1 MIHFRPGSQA
11 GSLAAILSVVGEY
24 PYSSLNLLGSAKH
37 YRRTVKKLTEKDEL
51 YNSES
56 GEKIFCKCLNLSG
69 KGSGK
74 TIRLYKDALPILNW
88 ISPDAM
94 EAYLYAFRN
103 HRFPGNQ
110 NHIERNHRIAE
121 AVAMC
126 MRMGMEYRPYML
138 PKLQNEQLLS
148 LIPNKTVFYPS
159 RCLKHVG
166 HNEMNK
172 TMFTRMVGAVF
183 SHHKCFAVYNTRNS
197 VMKWNGM
204 GEFKAL
210 HSLIEVSRMNAN
222 ITSIDSAILFGQ
234 SDKVLLDTLMAND
247 QNKRVEFRFDSIYR
261 HIHFIP
267 LDENGVRLLRLICLE
282 EASKTLLDL
291 LFEFDSI
298 ANGLGLFEYDAYV
311 NQKYILSHLDGD
323 VTRLIRFKE
332 ALLSNRYDSEVICF
346 DFQAD
351 YVNAFLAGLAT
362 VKVIEMSLVET
373 ELGLM

>member
-1 MIHFRPGSQA
+1 MIHMHPSSHA

-24 PYSSLNLLGSAKH
+24 PYSSLHLLGNER
-37 YRRTVKKLTEKDEL
+37 YIRRTVRSLTEKNEL

-56 GEKIFCKCLNLSG
+56 GEKLFCKCLNLSG

-88 ISPDAM
+88 ISSNAM
-94 EAYLYAFRN
+94 EVYLYAFRD
-103 HRFPGNQ
+103 HRFPGNK

-126 MRMGMEYRPYML
+126 MRMGMEYRPYKL
-138 PKLQNEQLLS
+138 PKLQNKARLS
-148 LIPNKTVFYPS
+148 VIPTTPLFYPS
-159 RCLKHVG
+159 RCLKHIG
-166 HNEMNK
+166 HNELNK

-210 HSLIEVSRMNAN
+210 HSLIEIARMNAN

-234 SDKVLLDTLMAND
+234 SDKVLLDTLLVNE
-247 QNKRVEFRFDSIYR
+247 QSKRLEFRFDGIYR
-261 HIHFIP
+261 HIHFVP
-267 LDENGVRLLRLICLE
+267 LSEDGISLLKIICLPE
-282 EASKTLLDL
+282 VQQTLLDL
-291 LFEFDSI
+291 LFESENI
-298 ANGLGLFEYDAYV
+298 TNGLGLFEYDAYV

-332 ALLSNRYDSEVICF
+332 ALLMNRYDSEVICF
-346 DFQAD
+346 DFQAG
-351 YVNAFLAGLAT
+351 YVDKYLTGLAK
-362 VKVIEMSLVET
+362 VKIIEMSLVET

>member
-1 MIHFRPGSQA
+1 M
-11 GSLAAILSVVGEY
+11 
-24 PYSSLNLLGSAKH
+24 
-37 YRRTVKKLTEKDEL
+37 EKNTI

-56 GEKIFCKCLNLSG
+56 GEKLFCKCLNLSG

-74 TIRLYKDALPILNW
+74 SIRLYRDALPILNW
-88 ISPDAM
+88 ISPDALSSYM
-94 EAYLYAFRN
+94 HISKN
-103 HRFPGNQ
+103 HKFSSDVW
-110 NHIERNHRIAE
+110 HVERNHRIAE

-138 PKLQNEQLLS
+138 PRLQNEKLLS
-148 LIPNKTVFYPS
+148 VIPNKTVFYPS

-166 HNEMNK
+166 QLELNK

-183 SHHKCFAVYNTRNS
+183 SHQKCFAVYNTRNS

-210 HSLIEVSRMNAN
+210 HSLTEIARMNAN
-222 ITSIDSAILFGQ
+222 VTSIDSAILFGQ

-247 QNKRVEFRFDSIYR
+247 QNKRLEFRFDSIYR

-267 LDENGVRLLRLICLE
+267 LDDNGIRLLRLICIK

-291 LFEFDSI
+291 LFESDSI

-362 VKVIEMSLVET
+362 VKVIDMSLVET
-373 ELGLM
+373 ELKLG

>member
-1 MIHFRPGSQA
+1 MIHMRPGSHA

-24 PYSSLNLLGSAKH
+24 PYSSLYLLGNEKH
-37 YRRTVKKLTEKDEL
+37 YRRTVKKLTEKMEL

-56 GEKIFCKCLNLSG
+56 GERRICKFLNLSG
-69 KGSGK
+69 KGAAKS
-74 TIRLYKDALPILNW
+74 IRLSKDALPILNW
-88 ISPDAM
+88 ISPNALSSYM
-94 EAYLYAFRN
+94 RTSK
-103 HRFPGNQ
+103 NQ
-110 NHIERNHRIAE
+110 KFSSDIYHVERNHRIAE

-138 PKLQNEQLLS
+138 PELQNEARLS
-148 LIPNKTVFYPS
+148 VIPTTPLFFPS
-159 RCLKHVG
+159 RCLKQVG

-210 HSLIEVSRMNAN
+210 HSLIEIARMNAN

-234 SDKVLLDTLMAND
+234 SDKVLLNTLITNEQSM
-247 QNKRVEFRFDSIYR
+247 RLEFRFDSIYR
-261 HIHFIP
+261 HIHFVP
-267 LDENGVRLLRLICLE
+267 LSEDGIRLLKIICLPDVQQ
-282 EASKTLLDL
+282 TLLDL
-291 LFEFDSI
+291 LFESDTI
-298 ANGLGLFEYDAYV
+298 AKGLGLFEYDAHV

-332 ALLSNRYDSEVICF
+332 ALLMNRYDSEVICF

-351 YVNAFLAGLAT
+351 YVDKYLAGLAK
-362 VKVIEMSLVET
+362 VKIIEMGLVENG
-373 ELGLM
+373 LGLR

>member
-24 PYSSLNLLGSAKH
+24 PYSSLHLLGNEICF
-37 YRRTVKKLTEKDEL
+37 RRTVRRLMEKNTI

-56 GEKIFCKCLNLSG
+56 GEKLFCKCLNLSG

-74 TIRLYKDALPILNW
+74 SIRLYRDALPILNW
-88 ISPDAM
+88 ISPDALSSYM
-94 EAYLYAFRN
+94 HISKN
-103 HRFPGNQ
+103 HKFSSDVW
-110 NHIERNHRIAE
+110 HVERNHRIAE

-138 PKLQNEQLLS
+138 PRLQNEKLLS
-148 LIPNKTVFYPS
+148 VIPNKTVFYPS

-166 HNEMNK
+166 QLELNK

-183 SHHKCFAVYNTRNS
+183 SHQKCFAVYNTRNS

-210 HSLIEVSRMNAN
+210 HSLTEIARMNAN
-222 ITSIDSAILFGQ
+222 VTSIDSAILFGQ

-247 QNKRVEFRFDSIYR
+247 QNKRLEFRFDSIYR

-267 LDENGVRLLRLICLE
+267 LDDNGIRLLRLICIK

-291 LFEFDSI
+291 LFESDSI

-362 VKVIEMSLVET
+362 VKVIDMSLVET
-373 ELGLM
+373 ELKLG

>member
-1 MIHFRPGSQA
+1 MIHIRPGSQA

-24 PYSSLNLLGSAKH
+24 PYSALHLLGNERY
-37 YRRTVKKLTEKDEL
+37 YRRTVKKLTEKNEL

-56 GEKIFCKCLNLSG
+56 GERLICKCLNLSG

-88 ISPDAM
+88 ISPETFSFYM
-94 EAYLYAFRN
+94 HISKN
-103 HRFPGNQ
+103 HKFSGDVR
-110 NHIERNHRIAE
+110 HIERNHRIAE

-126 MRMGMEYRPYML
+126 MRTGMEYRPYIL
-138 PKLQNEQLLS
+138 PELQNERILS
-148 LIPNKTVFYPS
+148 VIPNEPMFYPS
-159 RCLKHVG
+159 WCLKNIG
-166 HNEMNK
+166 QLELNK
-172 TMFTRMVGAVF
+172 TMYTRLVGAIF
-183 SHHKCFAVYNTRNS
+183 SHKKCFAVYNTRNS

-210 HSLIEVSRMNAN
+210 QHLIDVARWNAG

-234 SDKVLLDTLMAND
+234 SDKVLLDTLMANEK
-247 QNKRVEFRFDSIYR
+247 NPRVEFRFDGIYR

-267 LDENGVRLLRLICLE
+267 LDSNGIRLLRLICIE
-282 EASKTLLDL
+282 EASKKLLNL
-291 LFEFDSI
+291 LFESESI
-298 ANGLGLFEYDAYV
+298 ANGLGLFEYDACV

-332 ALLSNRYDSEVICF
+332 ALLLNRYDSEVICF
-346 DFQAD
+346 DFQVD
-351 YVNAFLAGLAT
+351 YVDKYLAGLAT

-373 ELGLM
+373 ELGLS

>member
-1 MIHFRPGSQA
+1 M

-24 PYSSLNLLGSAKH
+24 PYSSLHLLGH
-37 YRRTVKKLTEKDEL
+37 EICFRRTVKKLTEKNEL

-56 GEKIFCKCLNLSG
+56 GEKLFCKCLNLSG

-74 TIRLYKDALPILNW
+74 SIRLYKDALPILNW
-88 ISPDAM
+88 ISPDALSSYM
-94 EAYLYAFRN
+94 HISKN
-103 HRFPGNQ
+103 HKFSSDVS
-110 NHIERNHRIAE
+110 HVERNHRIAE

-138 PKLQNEQLLS
+138 PELQNEKLLS
-148 LIPNKTVFYPS
+148 VIPNKTVFYPS

-166 HNEMNK
+166 QLELNK
-172 TMFTRMVGAVF
+172 TMFSRMVGAVF
-183 SHHKCFAVYNTRNS
+183 SHQKCFAVYNTRNS

-210 HSLIEVSRMNAN
+210 HSLTEIARMNAN
-222 ITSIDSAILFGQ
+222 VTSIDSAILFGR
-234 SDKVLLDTLMAND
+234 SDKVLLDTLMVNEK
-247 QNKRVEFRFDSIYR
+247 NPRLEFRFDGIYR

-267 LDENGVRLLRLICLE
+267 LDSNGVRLLRLICLE
-282 EASKTLLDL
+282 EASKKLLDL
-291 LFEFDSI
+291 LFESDSI
-298 ANGLGLFEYDAYV
+298 SNGLGLFEYDACV

-346 DFQAD
+346 DFQVD

>member
-1 MIHFRPGSQA
+1 MIHIRPGSQA

-24 PYSSLNLLGSAKH
+24 PYSSLNLLGSTKH
-37 YRRTVKKLTEKDEL
+37 YRRTVKKLTEKNEL

-56 GEKIFCKCLNLSG
+56 GEKLFCKCLNLSG

-88 ISPDAM
+88 ISP
-94 EAYLYAFRN
+94 EALPSYMHISKN
-103 HRFPGNQ
+103 HKFSGDTG
-110 NHIERNHRIAE
+110 HIERNHRIAE

-138 PKLQNEQLLS
+138 PRLQNKGILS
-148 LIPNKTVFYPS
+148 LMPDEPLFYPS
-159 RCLKHVG
+159 WCLKNIG
-166 HNEMNK
+166 QLELNK
-172 TMFTRMVGAVF
+172 TMYTRLVGAIF
-183 SHHKCFAVYNTRNS
+183 THQKCFAVYNTRSS

-210 HSLIEVSRMNAN
+210 QHLIDVARWNAG
-222 ITSIDSAILFGQ
+222 ITDIDSAILFGR
-234 SDKVLLDTLMAND
+234 SDKVLLDTLMVNEK
-247 QNKRVEFRFDSIYR
+247 NTRVEFRFDGIYR

-267 LDENGVRLLRLICLE
+267 LDSNGIRLLRLICIK

-291 LFEFDSI
+291 LFESDTI
-298 ANGLGLFEYDAYV
+298 ANGLGLFEYDACV

-323 VTRLIRFKE
+323 VARLIRFKE
-332 ALLSNRYDSEVICF
+332 ALLMNRYDSEVLCF

-362 VKVIEMSLVET
+362 IKVIDMSLVET
-373 ELGLM
+373 ELELG

>member
-24 PYSSLNLLGSAKH
+24 PYSSLDLLGSAKH
-37 YRRTVKKLTEKDEL
+37 YRRTVKKLTEKNEL

-56 GEKIFCKCLNLSG
+56 GEKLFCKCLNLSG

-74 TIRLYKDALPILNW
+74 SIRLYKEALPILNW
-88 ISPDAM
+88 ISPDALSSYM
-94 EAYLYAFRN
+94 
-103 HRFPGNQ
+103 HISKNQ
-110 NHIERNHRIAE
+110 KFSSDVWHVERNHRIAE

-148 LIPNKTVFYPS
+148 VIPNTTVFYPS

-166 HNEMNK
+166 QLELNK

-183 SHHKCFAVYNTRNS
+183 SHQKCFAVYNTRNS

-210 HSLIEVSRMNAN
+210 HSLIEIARMNAN
-222 ITSIDSAILFGQ
+222 VTSIDSAILFGR

-247 QNKRVEFRFDSIYR
+247 QNKRLEFRFDSIYR

-267 LDENGVRLLRLICLE
+267 LDSNGIRLLRLICIK
-282 EASKTLLDL
+282 EASKNLLDL
-291 LFEFDSI
+291 LFESDCIS
-298 ANGLGLFEYDAYV
+298 NGLGLFEYDACV

-332 ALLSNRYDSEVICF
+332 ALLSNQYDSEVICF

-373 ELGLM
+373 EIGLM

>member
-1 MIHFRPGSQA
+1 MIHFRPGNQV

-24 PYSSLNLLGSAKH
+24 PYSSLHLLGH
-37 YRRTVKKLTEKDEL
+37 EICFRRTVKKLTEKNEL

-56 GEKIFCKCLNLSG
+56 GEKLFCKCLNLSG

-74 TIRLYKDALPILNW
+74 SIRLYKDALPILNW
-88 ISPDAM
+88 ISPDALSSYM
-94 EAYLYAFRN
+94 HISKN
-103 HRFPGNQ
+103 HKFSSDVS
-110 NHIERNHRIAE
+110 HVERNHRIAE

-138 PKLQNEQLLS
+138 PELQNEKLLS
-148 LIPNKTVFYPS
+148 VIPNKTVFYPS

-166 HNEMNK
+166 QLELNK
-172 TMFTRMVGAVF
+172 TMFSRMVGAVF
-183 SHHKCFAVYNTRNS
+183 SHQKCFAVYNTRNS

-210 HSLIEVSRMNAN
+210 HSLTEIARMNAN
-222 ITSIDSAILFGQ
+222 VTSIDSAILFGR
-234 SDKVLLDTLMAND
+234 SDKVLLDTLMVNEK
-247 QNKRVEFRFDSIYR
+247 NPRLEFRFDGIYR

-267 LDENGVRLLRLICLE
+267 LDSNGVRLLRLICLE
-282 EASKTLLDL
+282 EASKKLLDL
-291 LFEFDSI
+291 LFESDSI
-298 ANGLGLFEYDAYV
+298 SNGLGLFEYDACV

-346 DFQAD
+346 DFQVD